1 MPAMPASTRR
11 RLARLAVALV
21 VVLLVVGCTNK
32 TATSTAASTPTTS
45 PTTTTT
51 TTTTPAPTNTTI
63 PHMTAKELAWLDGL
77 GELHKKLDKVWMDTP
92 TNLTSGTMSAVAKG
106 LRGCSR
112 ELARLGSPTDRLQ
125 PVYKLAKRGCAQY
138 EKAAQCFATAA
149 GMIGHVITNAAED
162 RKLNQSIDCGL
173 TVPPKGSEQLALAEL
188 KGMEIKEKF
197 GY

>member
-45 PTTTTT
+45 PTTTS
-51 TTTTPAPTNTTI
+51 TTPAPTNTTI
-63 PHMTAKELAWLDGL
+63 PHMTPEELAWLDGL
-77 GELHKKLDKVWMDTP
+77 GKLHKKLDKVWMDTP

-125 PVYKLAKRGCAQY
+125 PVYKLAKKGCVQY
-138 EKAAQCFATAA
+138 EKAAKCFATAA
-149 GMIGHVITNAAED
+149 SMIGHPIANAAEE
-162 RKLNQSIDCGL
+162 RTLNQSIDCGL
-173 TVPPKGSEQLALAEL
+173 TVPPKGSEQLTLAEL